1 MTISSRFF
9 ENYRECTLA
18 LPQASL
24 PFDAQKSNREHGMR
38 KMYQKLESERV
49 RGQGDQRGCVIY
61 FGVARRR
68 KVDALKGSLRVHTCT
83 RKRSFARSIIIK
95 LYIYIY
101 IYIYILILRV
111 LNYIKVY

>member
-1 MTISSRFF
+1 MTTPFRSF
-9 ENYRECTLA
+9 ENYGECTLA

-61 FGVARRR
+61 FGGR
-68 KVDALKGSLRVHTCT
+68 KVDALKGSLRVHTCA
-83 RKRSFARSIIIK
+83 RKNPSQD
-95 LYIYIY
+95 
-101 IYIYILILRV
+101 
-111 LNYIKVY
+111 